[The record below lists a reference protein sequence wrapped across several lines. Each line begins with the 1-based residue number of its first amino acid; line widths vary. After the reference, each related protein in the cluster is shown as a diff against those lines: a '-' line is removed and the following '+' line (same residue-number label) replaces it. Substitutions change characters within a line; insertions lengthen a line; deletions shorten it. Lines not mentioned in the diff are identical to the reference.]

1 MKTFLLYKWFYYIF
15 DIILYCNFVLKIL
28 FLYKKKN
35 QKHPRKLFIRTI
47 FVSNFFTQL
56 TIFIIYNH
64 LLYICNLFLYLKT
77 QSNSSC
83 YFILF
88 LNTLKYFY
96 LLAIQFNLLSLQDI
110 FKQLNLFRKKYLLYL
125 VSSNLN
131 LNF

>member
-35 QKHPRKLFIRTI
+35 QNHTRKLFIRTI

-77 QSNSSC
+77 QSNSSR
-83 YFILF
+83 YFMLF

-110 FKQLNLFRKKYLLYL
+110 FKQLNLFQKKYLLYL